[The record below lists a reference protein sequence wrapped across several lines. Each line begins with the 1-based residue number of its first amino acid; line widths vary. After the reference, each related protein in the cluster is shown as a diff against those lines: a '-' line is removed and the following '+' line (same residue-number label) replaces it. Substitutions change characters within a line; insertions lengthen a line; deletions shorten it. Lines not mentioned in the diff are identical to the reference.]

1 MKIDTIEH
9 NGLRDHEL
17 QQQYSAYRS
26 LEKALEVLGLFVQ
39 FPVLTV
45 TEISKKLGYPKSTI
59 SGLLKTFCK
68 YEIAE
73 KGKDN
78 AFRLGVKAFELGFRY
93 LNGMELHT
101 VARLWAE
108 RLSQEEHEP
117 IHIAIRRGT
126 AIYIILDVQ
135 PPASYMA
142 ILQTGMS
149 IPAHATALGKV
160 LMAQLPEQELDAF
173 FERPLER
180 LTVHTIVDPDKLRA
194 ELNTIRQAGY
204 GMDREESLKGLT
216 CISAPIF
223 QSDGQVIAAISISSM
238 DFVDKDQRLQ
248 VLIQKIKQ
256 VANNI
261 SMDIGYQPV
270 RVQDPRF
277 KKQDSTVKTL
287 DSNLKI

>member
-1 MKIDTIEH
+1 MKIDTIEQY
-9 NGLRDHEL
+9 GVSQGAL
-17 QQQYSAYRS
+17 QNDYSPYRS
-26 LEKALEVLGLFVQ
+26 LEKALEVLGLFVL

-68 YEIAE
+68 FDIVE

-78 AFRLGVKAFELGFRY
+78 GFRLGIRAFELGFRY

-108 RLSQEEHEP
+108 RLSQEEQEP
-117 IHIAIRRGT
+117 IHIAIRRG
-126 AIYIILDVQ
+126 ANIYIVLDVQ

-142 ILQTGMS
+142 ILQTGMN

-160 LMAQLPEQELDAF
+160 LMAQMPERELANFLD
-173 FERPLER
+173 RPLER
-180 LTVHTIVDPDKLRA
+180 LTVNTIVDPKDFRA
-194 ELNTIRQAGY
+194 ELKSIRQDGY
-204 GMDREESLKGLT
+204 SIDREESLKGLV
-216 CISAPIF
+216 CIAAPIF

-238 DFVDKDQRLQ
+238 ELMDKDARVQTM
-248 VLIQKIKQ
+248 VQKIKQ

-261 SMDIGYQPV
+261 SMDIGYHPV
-270 RVQDPRF
+270 RI
-277 KKQDSTVKTL
+277 QDSRL
-287 DSNLKI
+287 RIQDSK

>member
-1 MKIDTIEH
+1 MKIDTIEQY
-9 NGLRDHEL
+9 GVSQSEL
-17 QQQYSAYRS
+17 QSDYSPYRS
-26 LEKALEVLGLFVQ
+26 LEKALEVLGLFVL

-68 YEIAE
+68 FDIVE

-78 AFRLGVKAFELGFRY
+78 GFRLGIRAFELGFRY

-108 RLSQEEHEP
+108 RLSQEEQEP
-117 IHIAIRRGT
+117 IHIAIRRG
-126 AIYIILDVQ
+126 ANIYIVLDVQ

-149 IPAHATALGKV
+149 IPAHATGLGKV
-160 LMAQLPEQELDAF
+160 LMAQMPERELANFLD
-173 FERPLER
+173 RPLEK
-180 LTVHTIVDPDKLRA
+180 LTVNTIVDPKNFRA
-194 ELNTIRQAGY
+194 ELKSIRQDGY
-204 GMDREESLKGLT
+204 AIDREESLKGLV
-216 CISAPIF
+216 CIAAPIF

-238 DFVDKDQRLQ
+238 ELSDKDARVQTL
-248 VLIQKIKQ
+248 VQKIKQ

-261 SMDIGYQPV
+261 SMDIGYHPV
-270 RVQDPRF
+270 RVQDSR
-277 KKQDSTVKTL
+277 L
-287 DSNLKI
+287 